1 MVQPE
6 QEHADVNVAGKRQGE
21 ERRNLGMP
29 EPPMLE
35 VKELRV
41 GFRTPAGVVQA
52 VGGVDLT
59 LGRGRTLA
67 LVGESGCG
75 KSVTG
80 RALLALTPKHAEIA
94 GEIWLTPPYNADEA
108 GITQSLA
115 TVAPIGIRRGR
126 FDLLQLKPGSKELRA
141 VRGGMAWMIFQEPMT
156 ALSPL
161 HTVGDQIME
170 NVLLHRTRNRKE
182 AEEIALDMMERVGI
196 GIAKQRLRQYPHEFS
211 GGMRQR
217 VMIAMALSCRPS
229 LLIADEPTTALDVT
243 IQAQVLELM
252 KQLQREFGM
261 AILFITHDLGVVAET
276 ADEVAVMYLGRIVER
291 APVKELFRNPKHPYT
306 RGLLRSVPRIGS
318 AKTRLASIEGTVPLP
333 LGLPPMCGFY
343 DRCAER
349 IEGVCN
355 RRHVPEM
362 TVAEGHQV
370 RCFLYGGEEG
380 SEEERIREEGI
391 RHV

>member
-1 MVQPE
+1 
-6 QEHADVNVAGKRQGE
+6 
-21 ERRNLGMP
+21 
-29 EPPMLE
+29 MLE
-35 VKELRV
+35 VKDLRV
-41 GFRTPAGVVQA
+41 GFRTGAGLVQA

-59 LGRGRTLA
+59 IGRGRTLA

-80 RALLALTPKHAEIA
+80 RALLALTPKHAELD
-94 GEIWLTPPYNADEA
+94 GEIWLAPDGAAGEA
-108 GITQSLA
+108 GFEAGST
-115 TVAPIGIRRGR
+115 GGERRR
-126 FDLLQLKPGSKELRA
+126 FDLLRLKPGGKDLRA
-141 VRGGMAWMIFQEPMT
+141 VRGGMVSMIFQEPMT

-170 NVLLHRTRNRKE
+170 NVLLHRTRDRRE
-182 AEEIALDMMERVGI
+182 AQRIALDMMERVGI
-196 GIAKQRLRQYPHEFS
+196 GNAEQRLRQYPHEFS

-252 KQLQREFGM
+252 KQLQRELGM

-306 RGLLRSVPRIGS
+306 KGLLRSVPRIGS
-318 AKTRLASIEGTVPLP
+318 AKERLASIEGTVPLP
-333 LGLPPMCGFY
+333 LDLPPMCGFY
-343 DRCAER
+343 DRCPER

-355 RRHVPEM
+355 RRHVPET
-362 TVAEGHQV
+362 TVAADHQV
-370 RCFLYGGEEG
+370 RCFLYEGESERKR
-380 SEEERIREEGI
+380 EEEAIN
-391 RHV
+391 HD

>member
-1 MVQPE
+1 
-6 QEHADVNVAGKRQGE
+6 
-21 ERRNLGMP
+21 
-29 EPPMLE
+29 MLE
-35 VKELRV
+35 VRDLRV

-52 VGGVDLT
+52 VDGVSLA

-80 RALLALTPKHAEIA
+80 RALLALTPKHAEIG
-94 GEIWLTPPYNADEA
+94 GEIWLAPTGVA
-108 GITQSLA
+108 GSSG
-115 TVAPIGIRRGR
+115 APGGIRGSR
-126 FDLLQLKPGSKELRA
+126 FDLLRLKPGSKELRA
-141 VRGGMAWMIFQEPMT
+141 VRGGIVSMIFQEPMT

-170 NVLLHRTRNRKE
+170 NVLLHRTRSRKE
-182 AEEIALDMMERVGI
+182 AEEITLDMMDRVGI
-196 GIAKQRLRQYPHEFS
+196 GNARQRLRQYPHEFS

-306 RGLLRSVPRIGS
+306 RGLLRSVPRIGN

-333 LGLPPMCGFY
+333 LSLPPMCGFY
-343 DRCAER
+343 DRCPER
-349 IEGVCN
+349 IEGICN
-355 RRHVPEM
+355 RRYVPET
-362 TVAEGHQV
+362 TVTEGHQV
-370 RCFLYGGEEG
+370 RCFLYGGADG
-380 SEEERIREEGI
+380 IGEEEVREEGL
-391 RHV
+391 RHG